1 MLFDMNKSKDISNSS
16 GNLERARRASGKS
29 PELADSPP
37 NPEVKVK
44 TSCRQFTRE
53 YKLSIL
59 EQADQCT
66 QPGEIGGLLRREGLY
81 SSHLTTWRRA
91 RRRGMLDGL
100 SEQKRGPKTVANT
113 AHTKEIAQLQKRIRQ
128 LEGELTKAHTIIDV
142 QKKLSVLLSQIDN
155 DEN

>member
-1 MLFDMNKSKDISNSS
+1 MLFDMNKSKDTSNQS
-16 GNLERARRASGKS
+16 GDLERARRASGKS
-29 PELADSPP
+29 PESADPP
-37 NPEVKVK
+37 DPEVKVK
-44 TSCRQFTRE
+44 AKRRQFTRD

-59 EQADQCT
+59 EQADRCSGS
-66 QPGEIGGLLRREGLY
+66 GEIGALLRREGLY

-100 SEQKRGPKTVANT
+100 SDQKRGPKTAANT
-113 AHTKEIAQLQKRIRQ
+113 AQTKEIAHLQKRIRQ